1 MAPKFKRR
9 VRQYQPRRKPV
20 FPRKDR
26 PLNKTLSDAEIQ
38 GAWSPLSS
46 TILVGPPYVGAP
58 SREA

>member
-1 MAPKFKRR
+1 MVFKKRIR
-9 VRQYQPRRKPV
+9 KYAPRRRLV

-38 GAWSPLSS
+38 GLWPYTGLLS
-46 TILVGPPYVGAP
+46 PPYVGMP